1 MFKVAKLEKVNNEK
15 VTIEYVAQQHCA
27 YDNGKKILDESFK
40 TLSFDVFGDDYSLSF
55 DLNCR
60 LEKLLEI
67 PMNETIDFNEYVFGG
82 ETWLNIR
89 GMNGVEPQINVK
101 ITRYLKKKFIIFLT
115 FYTDYSYDD
124 EDYSGMIEFTFNLDD
139 YLTNLDG
146 GNK

>member
-1 MFKVAKLEKVNNEK
+1 MFKVAKLEKVNNEI
-15 VTIEYVAQQHCA
+15 VTIDFVTQQKCA
-27 YDNGKKILDESFK
+27 YDNGKKVLDESFK
-40 TLSFDVFGDDYSLSF
+40 TLSFDVSGDDYSLSF

-67 PMNETIDFNEYVFGG
+67 PMNETIDFNDYIFGG
-82 ETWLNIR
+82 ETWLNIK

-101 ITRYLKKKFIIFLT
+101 ITRYLKNKFIVFLT

-139 YLTNLDG
+139 YLIDLDG